1 MLPRCRY
8 SLKLFLVKPLLQM
21 TLYVQVVVRSKSH
34 GVTREGKLVQPSIK
48 MERGPLDW
56 GAEMVRA
63 AERIFE

>member
-1 MLPRCRY
+1 
-8 SLKLFLVKPLLQM
+8 M
-21 TLYVQVVVRSKSH
+21 TSYVQVVVRSKSH

-56 GAEMVRA
+56 GAEMVRTA